1 MSEAPLKLFL
11 IAGEPSGDSLGA
23 ALMDSVREKSPEI
36 TFSGIG
42 GPLMESRGLVS
53 LFPMQDLAVMGL
65 AEILPRLRLI
75 LRRIRECVAAIER
88 EKPDVVVTIDSPD
101 FTLRV
106 ARAVRRRMGRA
117 APKFVHYVAPSVW
130 AWRPGR
136 AKKLAGIVDA
146 VMCLLPFEP
155 PFFLREGLHAVFVG
169 HPVTRS
175 AFVTADGGDFRAAR
189 GMAPDQKVIGLFP
202 GSRRGEI
209 ARTGAVLFAAARV
222 FAARHPGVSFVLPT
236 LEHLRSDME
245 RRAAALPAPV
255 HIVTGADRIQA
266 FAACDAAMAT
276 SGTVGLELAAAR
288 VPHVIA
294 YRMNRLSW
302 AIIRRMVRVKYAHL
316 VNILLD
322 APVVPEFIQDSCRP
336 ETIADG
342 LEGVLEDAPAL
353 RARFVEALKK
363 LDAPPDAVYQALLHC
378 GDDFFP
384 RSSGKTV

>member
-1 MSEAPLKLFL
+1 MSVFPSKIFL

-75 LRRIRECVAAIER
+75 LRRIRETVAAIEQ
-88 EKPDVVVTIDSPD
+88 EKPGIVVTIDSPD

-106 ARAVRRRMGRA
+106 VRGVRRRMGRA

-136 AKKLAGIVDA
+136 AKKLARLVDA

-155 PFFLREGLHAVFVG
+155 PFFLREGLRAIFVG

-175 AFVTADGGDFRAAR
+175 AFVTADGAAFCTAHDI
-189 GMAPDQKVIGLFP
+189 APNQTVIGILP

-209 ARTGAVLFAAARV
+209 ARTGSTLFTAARI
-222 FAARHPGVSFVLPT
+222 FAARHPDVVFVIPT
-236 LEHLRSDME
+236 LEHLRAEME
-245 RRAAALPAPV
+245 RRAADLSAPV
-255 HIVTGADRIQA
+255 HIVTGADRAQA
-266 FAACDAAMAT
+266 LAACSAAMAT

-294 YRMNRLSW
+294 YRMNALSW
-302 AIIRRMVRVKYAHL
+302 AIIRRMVRIKYAHL

-322 APVVPEFIQDSCRP
+322 APVVPEFIQSACTPENIANGVEKVLDS
-336 ETIADG
+336 
-342 LEGVLEDAPAL
+342 APAL

-363 LDAPPDAVYQALLHC
+363 LDAPPGAVYQALSQC
-378 GDDFFP
+378 GDDFF
-384 RSSGKTV
+384 RLTLQKRV